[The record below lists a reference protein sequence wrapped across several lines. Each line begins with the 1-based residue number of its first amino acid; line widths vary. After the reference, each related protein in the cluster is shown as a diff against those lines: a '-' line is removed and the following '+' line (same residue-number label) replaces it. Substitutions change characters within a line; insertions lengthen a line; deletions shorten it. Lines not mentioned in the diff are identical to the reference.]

1 MNNSRNRKRRNP
13 TPPPVPSTPSP
24 PVTTKPRF
32 WFWMAGIL
40 AAIAGVIA
48 IAMFAR
54 GTTVRDYVDNTY
66 TRAANLDRGEEIAF
80 TSTQAPTLVAANIAG
95 KWKPVSQYA
104 DASGVYL
111 RYNDD
116 MVLVRPQGKGSVIR
130 VDDVERAYRTY
141 HSSVGGHWGWTSGHG
156 ESFRGRGPGAG
167 K

>member
-1 MNNSRNRKRRNP
+1 MTNSKRKKP
-13 TPPPVPSTPSP
+13 TPPPTPPPP
-24 PVTTKPRF
+24 PVTSKPRF

-40 AAIAGVIA
+40 GAIAGVIA
-48 IAMFAR
+48 IAMLAR

-80 TSTQAPTLVAANIAG
+80 TSPQAPTLVAANIVG

-141 HSSVGGHWGWTSGHG
+141 HSSVGGNWGWTSGHG

>member
-1 MNNSRNRKRRNP
+1 
-13 TPPPVPSTPSP
+13 
-24 PVTTKPRF
+24 
-32 WFWMAGIL
+32 MAGIFG
-40 AAIAGVIA
+40 AIAAVIA
-48 IAMFAR
+48 IAMLAR

-66 TRAANLDRGEEIAF
+66 ARAANLDRGEEIAF
-80 TSTQAPTLVAANIAG
+80 TSPQTPTLVAANIAG
-95 KWKPVSQYA
+95 QWKPVSQYA

-130 VDDVERAYRTY
+130 IDDVERAYRTY